1 MHYHQNM
8 SRRRALAL
16 CAIPMLSACTADMR
30 PKRPYSLSI
39 DLTIA
44 GSQAVFEIESL
55 VPELGVAIELVFH
68 YENEKQRAELLD
80 KVMNRPINPA
90 RPPLARENPMTGVVV
105 PMKVVF
111 KSEREV
117 LFDGIRLSKEAVS
130 GSAAAAIGV
139 FNRGVYGRVVPKGK
153 YTITVTNLQSQ
164 PEFAGYKTELK
175 IPGDR
180 KV

>member
-1 MHYHQNM
+1 MHYLSNM
-8 SRRRALAL
+8 SRRRTLAL

-30 PKRPYSLSI
+30 PKRPYSLPI

-68 YENEKQRAELLD
+68 FENQKQRTELLD
-80 KVMNRPINPA
+80 KVKNRLTEPTK
-90 RPPLARENPMTGVVV
+90 PPHRENPPKGVVV
-105 PMKVVF
+105 PIKVVF

-117 LFDGIRLSKEAVS
+117 LFDGIRLTKEAIS
-130 GSAAAAIGV
+130 LSAHANGV
-139 FNRGVYGRVVPKGK
+139 VNRGVYGRVIPKGK
-153 YTITVTNLQSQ
+153 YTITVTNVEAQ
-164 PEFAGYKTELK
+164 PEFSGYKTELV
-175 IPGDR
+175 IQGDR